1 MLSMKPVAAMAGK
14 MALAIAM
21 LMGRERMG
29 AYGRTTKIEREP
41 QIPAKVWHMSARYWQ
56 QARQPGRVGRP
67 AFTYRGARRNALK
80 NRRNSEVA

>member
-1 MLSMKPVAAMAGK
+1 MFSMQPVAAMADK

-21 LMGRERMG
+21 LMGRKRMG

-41 QIPAKVWHMSARYWQ
+41 PIQAEVWHMNARYWRR
-56 QARQPGRVGRP
+56 ARQPGQIGRP